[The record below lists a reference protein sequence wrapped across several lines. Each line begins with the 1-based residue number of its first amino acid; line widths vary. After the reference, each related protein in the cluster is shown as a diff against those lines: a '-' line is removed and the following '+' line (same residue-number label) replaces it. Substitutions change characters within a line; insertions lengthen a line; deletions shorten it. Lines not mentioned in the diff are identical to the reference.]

1 MQVFIVDDDPFVLRL
16 LSHQLEELG
25 HTRVR
30 AFDQPHELLLA
41 LDAREDW
48 PELIFLDLQ
57 MPEMD
62 GVELVRNLACIGFT
76 GSVILVSGTEERIL
90 RTAQNVAAAR
100 GLNLLPPLSKPVHL
114 EQLREVLDSAKGGD
128 AGDGDDDPRISPQA
142 EALWQAVYE
151 DELVLHFQP
160 KVRMDTGA
168 LVGAE
173 ALVRWDHPCH
183 GLLMPDRFLDL
194 MEAHGLMDELTMRV
208 LRGALATCRGWLEQ
222 GLDLHMAVNISAT
235 NLHVLGLPDVV
246 QHTAREAGVPINC
259 LCLELTERMLARD
272 RLLSL
277 DILTRLRLK
286 GASLSIDDFGTG
298 HSSLAQLLQAPFD
311 ELKLDRS
318 FVHGAT
324 RDPARLAI
332 AEASLRMARK
342 LGMQTTAEGIE
353 RAEDWQ
359 LLRDM
364 GCDRAQGHFIAPA
377 MPADAFPAWMED
389 WDRRREDLTRTGSEP
404 GGG

>member
-16 LSHQLEELG
+16 LTHQLGELG
-25 HTRVR
+25 YTRVR
-30 AFDQPHELLLA
+30 AFEQPHELLLA
-41 LDAREDW
+41 LDDARDDW
-48 PELIFLDLQ
+48 PELVLLDLQ

-76 GSVILVSGTEERIL
+76 GAVALVSGTEERIL
-90 RTAQNVAAAR
+90 RTARNVAAAR
-100 GLNLLPPLSKPVHL
+100 GLNILPPLKKPVHL
-114 EQLREVLDSAKGGD
+114 EQLREVLA
-128 AGDGDDDPRISPQA
+128 AMRAVEGDGEEGDRLTHQA

-160 KVRMDTGA
+160 KVRMDTGE
-168 LVGAE
+168 LVGVE
-173 ALVRWDHPCH
+173 ALVRWDHPCY
-183 GLLMPDRFLDL
+183 GLLMPDQFLDL

-208 LRGALATCRGWLEQ
+208 LRGALATCRAWLEL

-311 ELKLDRS
+311 ELKLDRG

-324 RDPARLAI
+324 RDPARRAI

-342 LGMQTTAEGIE
+342 LGMHTTAEGVE
-353 RAEDWQ
+353 STEDWN
-359 LLRDM
+359 LMRDL
-364 GCDRAQGHFIAPA
+364 GCDRAQGYFIAPA
-377 MPADAFPAWMED
+377 MPAEAFPSWLEE
-389 WDRRREDLTRTGSEP
+389 WNGRREGLIRPRPEP
-404 GGG
+404 V